1 MKKCVLSDFLRLSV
15 MIDLV
20 IFNKPYGVLSQFS
33 DHDGHPGL
41 KNYLDIPDVYPM
53 GRLDRDSEGL
63 LLLSSNGSLQARIS
77 DPRYKMEKTYL
88 VQVEGT
94 ITGFA
99 IKSLISGVMLNDGIT
114 RPAKVK
120 LIDGPSIWPREPA
133 VRHRPS
139 LTTTWIEVRIKEGR
153 NRQVRR
159 MTASVGF
166 PTLRLVR
173 VAIGAWKLDALMP
186 GEHAHQKIHLP
197 KAQHI
202 NSTPKGHKNK

>member
-33 DHDGHPGL
+33 DHDGHSGL

-63 LLLSSNGSLQARIS
+63 LLLSSNGVLQARIS
-77 DPRYKMEKTYL
+77 DPKYKMEKTYL

-94 ITGFA
+94 ITRLA
-99 IKSLISGVMLNDGIT
+99 IKSLTSGVMLNDGIT

-120 LIDGPSIWPREPA
+120 VIDEPSIWPREPA
-133 VRHRPS
+133 IRYRPS
-139 LTTTWIEVRIKEGR
+139 LTTSWIEVRIKEGR

-173 VAIGAWKLDALMP
+173 VAIGAWKLDVLAP

-197 KAQHI
+197 
-202 NSTPKGHKNK
+202 

>member
-1 MKKCVLSDFLRLSV
+1 MKKCVLSEFFRLLV
-15 MIDLV
+15 MIDLI

-33 DHDGHPGL
+33 DHDGHSGL

-77 DPRYKMEKTYL
+77 DPKYKMEKTYL

-94 ITGFA
+94 ITRLA
-99 IKSLISGVMLNDGIT
+99 IKSLTSGVMLNDGIT

-120 LIDGPSIWPREPA
+120 VIDEPSIWPREPA
-133 VRHRPS
+133 IRYRPS
-139 LTTTWIEVRIKEGR
+139 LTTSWIEVRIKEGR

-173 VAIGAWKLDALMP
+173 VAIGAWKLDVLAP

-197 KAQHI
+197 
-202 NSTPKGHKNK
+202 

>member
-1 MKKCVLSDFLRLSV
+1 
-15 MIDLV
+15 MIDLI

-33 DHDGHPGL
+33 DHDGHSGL

-63 LLLSSNGSLQARIS
+63 LLLSSNGVLQARIS
-77 DPRYKMEKTYL
+77 DPKYKMEKTYL

-94 ITGFA
+94 ITRFA
-99 IKSLISGVMLNDGIT
+99 IKSLTSGVMLNDGIT

-120 LIDGPSIWPREPA
+120 VIDEPSIWPREPA
-133 VRHRPS
+133 IRYRPS
-139 LTTTWIEVRIKEGR
+139 LTTSWIEVRIKEGR

-173 VAIGAWKLDALMP
+173 VAIGAWKLDALAP

-197 KAQHI
+197 
-202 NSTPKGHKNK
+202 

>member
-1 MKKCVLSDFLRLSV
+1 MKKCVLSEFFRLLV
-15 MIDLV
+15 MIDLI

-33 DHDGHPGL
+33 DHDGHSGL

-63 LLLSSNGSLQARIS
+63 LLLSSNGVLQARIS
-77 DPRYKMEKTYL
+77 DPKYKMEKTYL

-94 ITGFA
+94 ITRLA
-99 IKSLISGVMLNDGIT
+99 IKSLTSGVMLNDGIT

-120 LIDGPSIWPREPA
+120 VIDEPSIWPREPA
-133 VRHRPS
+133 IRYRPS
-139 LTTTWIEVRIKEGR
+139 LTTSWIEVRIKEGR

-173 VAIGAWKLDALMP
+173 VAIGAWKLDVLAP

-197 KAQHI
+197 
-202 NSTPKGHKNK
+202 